1 MQSSEEA
8 ILTKKDKKKVVL
20 SKYVISNVILFL
32 PFKSALQLRLV
43 SRRFDEAVLIG
54 FNILYFVFKW
64 QIIQVLFINFT
75 MQGSSEVPKAIE

>member
-43 SRRFDEAVLIG
+43 SRRFDEAALIG
-54 FNILYFVFKW
+54 FNILYFD
-64 QIIQVLFINFT
+64 L
-75 MQGSSEVPKAIE
+75 